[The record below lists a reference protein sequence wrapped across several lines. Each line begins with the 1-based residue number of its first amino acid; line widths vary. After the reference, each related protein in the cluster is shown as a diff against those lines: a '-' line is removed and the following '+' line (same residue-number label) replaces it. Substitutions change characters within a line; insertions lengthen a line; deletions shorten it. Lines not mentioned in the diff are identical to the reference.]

1 MKTQRE
7 ATISLQN
14 QYHQIQADLRKKAE
28 EHKGIDRDHISS
40 FLAGVS
46 LPNNVSLEQYTQ
58 SLRSFGLTQ
67 PRLEVYCVLR
77 SFPELSYSLF
87 LVCMYISVH
96 SMYESFIYAN

>member
-14 QYHQIQADLRKKAE
+14 EY
-28 EHKGIDRDHISS
+28 HKGIDRDQIAS
-40 FLAGVS
+40 FLTGVS
-46 LPNNVSLEQYTQ
+46 LPANTSLEQYTQ
-58 SLRSFGLTQ
+58 LLRSYGLTQ
-67 PRLEVYCVLR
+67 PRLEVYCLLP

-96 SMYESFIYAN
+96 SM

>member
-14 QYHQIQADLRKKAE
+14 EYQQIQAILRKRAE
-28 EHKGIDRDHISS
+28 EHKGIDRDQIAS

-46 LPNNVSLEQYTQ
+46 LPANTSLEQYTQ
-58 SLRSFGLTQ
+58 LLRSYGLTQ
-67 PRLEVYCVLR
+67 PRLEVYCLLP

-96 SMYESFIYAN
+96 SM